1 MKYFGLTTKVY
12 YNRHRYASNDS
23 EQKTQKITNL
33 KVKSKE
39 TKQKTN

>member
-12 YNRHRYASNDS
+12 YNRHRYDS
-23 EQKTQKITNL
+23 EQKTLKITNL